1 MPLRIGILGLGFMGL
16 VHFKNFMKAKGA
28 KVTAICDVDPAKRKG
43 NWSKIGGNIG
53 SGSGRVDLSKFSV
66 YADPAKLNADP
77 NVDVVDITLP
87 TFLHARTAI
96 AALKAGKHVICE
108 KPMALNSREAAKMIA
123 VAKRA
128 RRQLHIAHCIRYWPS
143 YAVARQII
151 RSGKYG
157 RVISATFRRFAS
169 TPLWSHHN
177 WLQRPDKS
185 GACALDLHI
194 HDADFVLHTFG
205 KPKAVTCHGAG
216 FRKGRVDH
224 ILASYQ
230 YGSSQLITA
239 EGGWEYANGFPFDMS
254 FAVAMEKGSLYCTM
268 PDLNLML
275 YPLKGKAKK
284 IPVPAGDGYQHELQ
298 DFVRCIATGKASKVV
313 TPQDARRTVRLVEL
327 EVQSA
332 LKGKTV
338 PVKL

>member
-1 MPLRIGILGLGFMGL
+1 MPLRIGILGLGFMGKI
-16 VHFKNFMKAKGA
+16 HFGNFAKVKGA

-53 SGSGRVDLSKFSV
+53 KRSGRVDLSKLNV
-66 YADPAKLNADP
+66 YADPAELNADP

-108 KPMALNSREAAKMIA
+108 KPMALNSREAAKMITA
-123 VAKRA
+123 AKLA
-128 RRQLHIAHCIRYWPS
+128 RRQLHIAHCIRYWPC
-143 YAVARQII
+143 YAVARQIV
-151 RSGKYG
+151 RSGKMG
-157 RVISATFRRFAS
+157 RVISATFRRLAS
-169 TPLWSHHN
+169 TPMWSHQN

-185 GACALDLHI
+185 GACPLDLHI

-216 FRKGRVDH
+216 FKKGRVDH

-230 YGSSQLITA
+230 YGASQLITA
-239 EGGWEYANGFPFDMS
+239 EGAWEYANGFPFSMS
-254 FAVAMEKGSLYCTM
+254 FAIAMEKGSLLCT
-268 PDLNLML
+268 PDLQLMQ

-284 IPVPAGDGYQHELQ
+284 ISVPPGDGYQHELQ
-298 DFVRCIATGKASKVV
+298 DFVRCIATGKKSKVV
-313 TPQDARRTVRLVEL
+313 TPEDALRTVRLVEL

-338 PVKL
+338 KVGL